1 MSSKMFL
8 RYGWTAMTQIPEFT
22 AHSRCFA
29 CGGLNTE
36 GLGLI
41 FEKVDNKVFCRT
53 SLDSR
58 FQSYDGIVHGG
69 ILASIA
75 DATMINLVHEEFGG
89 RPLTGRLEIRYKAS
103 IHVGDEITVE
113 ASIVRAKIF
122 IVWAYCRIAVGNR
135 LCAEAN
141 ATFKINQEIRS

>member
-1 MSSKMFL
+1 MS
-8 RYGWTAMTQIPEFT
+8 QISEFT
-22 AHSRCFA
+22 AHNGCFA
-29 CGGLNTE
+29 CGSINPIGLR
-36 GLGLI
+36 LI
-41 FEKVDNKVFCRT
+41 FEKTESRILCRT

-75 DATMINLVHEEFGG
+75 DAAMTNLVHQEFSG

-103 IHVGDEITVE
+103 VHIGDEITVE
-113 ASIVRAKIF
+113 ASFVRAKRH
-122 IVWAYCRIAVGNR
+122 IVKTSCRIAVGNR

-141 ATFKINQEIRS
+141 ATFKIEHEIKQ

>member
-1 MSSKMFL
+1 
-8 RYGWTAMTQIPEFT
+8 MTQISEFT
-22 AHSRCFA
+22 DHSRCFA
-29 CGGLNTE
+29 CGDLNTD

-41 FEKVDNKVFCRT
+41 FEKANDKILCRT

-75 DATMINLVHEEFGG
+75 DATMINLVRQQFKG

-103 IHVGDEITVE
+103 VHIGDEITVE
-113 ASIVRAKIF
+113 ASIVRSKCF
-122 IVWAYCRIAVGNR
+122 IVWASCRMVVGNR

-141 ATFKINQEIRS
+141 ATFKINQEIKP